1 MVRIT
6 NINDIDRQKL
16 DVLLKRR
23 GHGIISPDFQQKI
36 VHILEVPDA
45 PFEVYQ
51 CDCGELFWIVK
62 EQARQLIEKYGTDN
76 FPCFKCQGHT
86 EGRFSFLIF
95 KKIADLCERL
105 QEYEGSVYLE
115 ESQKNALLNQIT
127 CEAKGIVP
135 TASLDEMYLGL
146 RHVIDSI
153 KDKLG
158 GGNIS
163 SVSKYSPL
171 DEIFNEA
178 IRVSPDIFDK
188 LASVSKID
196 ELRAASK
203 NSDLAYNSIN
213 STAEAMVSLKFS
225 GISLQDYLPG
235 YSEGR
240 GAETEINRKMALY
253 KNLFEEGRY
262 YLDLLLNLIHA
273 IEGLPIEI
281 NPFDKHTLPTKSGKR
296 KTIKGMADRIELFN
310 SLPHGTLLYPL
321 LKEAYDN
328 KLRNDDGHNQYQI
341 NVGERTIRSLRYG
354 REISF
359 EELDQKI
366 DELTSLHSYI
376 GKFWRNYYPLTKHQY
391 TKNMG
396 IEELCFGYEDSF
408 VVDGFPFPLDSAL
421 PVLGIVQ
428 YWDFAQYE
436 DGARYIPMP
445 DISIDNRI
453 VTVSFENG
461 STITHE
467 LDEAMEF
474 WLCHVISCSK
484 FKLGLTTIAPLL
496 PWFNE
501 DSMLSMP
508 INNLPEV
515 NIMRHDEIDVD
526 LSDSIKMQII
536 SAIDLDV

>member
-23 GHGIISPDFQQKI
+23 GHGIISPGFQQKI
-36 VHILEVPDA
+36 VQILEAPDS
-45 PFEVYQ
+45 PLEVYQ

-62 EQARQLIEKYGTDN
+62 EQARQLMEKYGTEN
-76 FPCFKCQGHT
+76 FPCFKCQDHT
-86 EGRFSFLIF
+86 EGKFCFLIF
-95 KKIADLCERL
+95 KRIADLCERL
-105 QEYEGSVYLE
+105 QEYEGSVHLE

-146 RHVIDSI
+146 RHVIDNI

-163 SVSKYSPL
+163 PTSKYSLL
-171 DEIFNEA
+171 DEIFKEA
-178 IRVSPDIFDK
+178 IRVSPDIFDE

-196 ELRAASK
+196 EFRAASK
-203 NSDLAYNSIN
+203 NSDLAYNSIKGVV
-213 STAEAMVSLKFS
+213 EAITCLKFS
-225 GISLQDYLPG
+225 GVSLEDYQPG
-235 YSEGR
+235 YSEDR
-240 GAETEINRKMALY
+240 SAETEINQKMALY

-281 NPFDKHTLPTKSGKR
+281 NPFDKHTLPTKGGKR
-296 KTIKGMADRIELFN
+296 KAIKGMASRIELFN
-310 SLPHGTLLYPL
+310 SLPHGILLYPL

-341 NVGERTIRSLRYG
+341 NVRERTIRSLKYE

-428 YWDFAQYE
+428 YWDFARYE
-436 DGARYIPMP
+436 DGVRYIPMP
-445 DISIDNRI
+445 NISIDNRI

-461 STITHE
+461 STITRE
-467 LDEAMEF
+467 LDETMEF
-474 WLCHVISCSK
+474 WLCHVVSCGK

-501 DSMLSMP
+501 DAMFSMP

-515 NIMRHDEIDVD
+515 NILRHDEIDVD
-526 LSDSIKMQII
+526 LSDSIKMQVI